1 MLQIMKNLN
10 TLISSAISLG
20 FIKLEPESFIVNNL
34 NPKFELRP
42 YQIEAFARFNYY
54 NSYYPNRIMPAHLLF
69 HMATGSGKTLIMAG
83 LILDLYKKGYRN
95 FIFFVNST
103 SIIEKTKDNFLNS
116 SSSKYLYN
124 EVISIEDRTIKIVE
138 VDNFEAVNKD
148 DINIFFTTV
157 QGLHTKLN
165 TPREN
170 SITYEDFEDK
180 KVVLIS
186 DEAHHINADTKK
198 GKLSKDETEEIISW
212 ESTVNKIFK
221 TNLENYLLEF
231 TATSDLDNANIKE
244 KYEDKLIFDYPLK
257 QFRIDKYSKE
267 VQLLQADLEP
277 FERALQAVILSQY
290 RRKIFQDFKKNI
302 KPVIL
307 LKSKTIGEST
317 AFFEE
322 FIERIKSLKESDI
335 ALIENKNEKGIFKKI
350 FQYLADNKIS
360 FENLIIEIKEEFNI
374 DKCISVNSK
383 NDTDEKQL
391 IINSLEDKT
400 NEYRVVFAV
409 DKLNEG
415 WDVLNLFDIV
425 RLYNTRDSDHK
436 AGKIGKTTMSEAQL
450 IGRGARYC
458 PFQLDDTQAL
468 FQRKYDDDI
477 EHPLRVSEELYYH
490 SAHNP
495 KYISELNKA
504 LEEIGLK
511 ASKMIQREL
520 KLKESFKKSD
530 FYKSGLIYVN
540 ERLPY
545 DRSDILELPEELRNK
560 IFKIKF
566 STGYTST
573 SRIFESDN
581 SQNSTRST
589 KIHDINK
596 FGEPVIRKAINKLPF
611 YRFNNLQ
618 RYFPK
623 LKSITEFINSSSFLQ
638 NLKIEI
644 DGSKDLVE
652 IPDKEVQ
659 LKSVISIL
667 QEIQEYISNG
677 FIEFKGS
684 FEFKSKNIS
693 YVFGDKTLNYT
704 VNESEDSEYG
714 KPQTNASETNIY
726 VDLSQEDWYAY
737 NDNFGTSEEKYLVKF
752 IRQAYQALKNKYDD
766 IFLLRNEN
774 HFKLFNF
781 EDGKVFEPDFVF
793 FMKESSQIKPIIFQT
808 FIEPKGDNLLLTD
821 KWKQDFLLQ
830 IAQKA
835 RFVELFSNREYRL
848 IGLPFYNE
856 DNLKHNFDT
865 IFWDKF

>member
-1 MLQIMKNLN
+1 MKNLN